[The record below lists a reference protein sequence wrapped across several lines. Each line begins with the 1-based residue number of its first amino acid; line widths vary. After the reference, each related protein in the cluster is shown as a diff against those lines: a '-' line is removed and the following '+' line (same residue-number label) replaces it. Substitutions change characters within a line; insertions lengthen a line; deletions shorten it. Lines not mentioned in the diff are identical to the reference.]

1 MTCASCGH
9 DNRAAARFCDNCGT
23 ALPRVCASCATPL
36 RAAAK
41 FCDECGRPVA
51 ATAAAA
57 PAPVRP
63 TTPAVTPVPPAPTG
77 YTPKHLADRIL
88 TSRSAI
94 EGERKQVT
102 VVFVDCAGFTELS
115 TRLDPEDLHAVMDG
129 CFQHLMDAP
138 TGTKSL

>member
-1 MTCASCGH
+1 MTCASCGA
-9 DNRAAARFCDNCGT
+9 DNRAGARFCDNCGT
-23 ALPRVCASCATPL
+23 ALPRVCASCSTPL
-36 RAAAK
+36 RPAAK

-51 ATAAAA
+51 TTAAAA
-57 PAPVRP
+57 PARP
-63 TTPAVTPVPPAPTG
+63 TPPTATPALPVPTG

-129 CFQHLMDAP
+129 CFQHLMDAVHRYE
-138 TGTKSL
+138 